1 MSKEILVNE
10 LHRQARKNF
19 KRRRFIQRG
28 ILDTWQIDLVEMIP
42 YAKFNKGY
50 KYMLTVIDVFSKYA
64 HALPVKSKSGVDVTN
79 VFKRII
85 ELNKNKYPKN
95 LHTDQGKEFYN
106 FNFKNLMTELNIN
119 HYHTHSNMKASIVE
133 RFNRTLK
140 NKMWK
145 KFSLQGNYKWIN
157 ILDELIKDYNN
168 SYHRSIRMAPK
179 SVNKRNE
186 KILLNT
192 VYNNLKTFKKG
203 KYKINDFVRISKYK
217 NVFEKGYTPNWSS
230 EVFKVNKIFITNPI
244 TYQLEDLNGNIIKGG
259 FYEEEL
265 MMTKTSNIYLIEKII
280 KRSGNKLFVKWLG
293 FGKEYNSWVNKK
305 DLNK

>member
-10 LHRQARKNF
+10 IHRQARKNF

-64 HALPVKSKSGVDVTN
+64 YALPIKSKTGLEIANSLKTILEQ
-79 VFKRII
+79 K
-85 ELNKNKYPKN
+85 KNKYPKN
-95 LHTDQGKEFYN
+95 IHTDQGKEFYN
-106 FNFKNLMTELNIN
+106 SHFKNVLQKFNIN
-119 HYHTHSNMKASIVE
+119 HYHTYSNMKASIVE

-145 KFSLQGNYKWIN
+145 KFSLQGNYKWID
-157 ILDELIKDYNN
+157 ILDQLLQDYNS
-168 SYHRSIRMAPK
+168 SYHRSIKMSPK
-179 SVNKRNE
+179 SVNKKNE
-186 KILLNT
+186 RMLLNT
-192 VYNNLKTFKKG
+192 VYSNLKTFKKG

-230 EVFKVNKIFITNPI
+230 EVFKINKILFTNPI
-244 TYQLEDLNGNIIKGG
+244 TYQLTDVNDDVIKGG

-265 MMTKTSNIYLIEKII
+265 MKTKVANTYLIEKIL
-280 KRSGNKLFVKWLG
+280 KRRGNKLFVKWLG
-293 FGKEYNSWVNKK
+293 FEKENNSWIDKNDISK
-305 DLNK
+305 